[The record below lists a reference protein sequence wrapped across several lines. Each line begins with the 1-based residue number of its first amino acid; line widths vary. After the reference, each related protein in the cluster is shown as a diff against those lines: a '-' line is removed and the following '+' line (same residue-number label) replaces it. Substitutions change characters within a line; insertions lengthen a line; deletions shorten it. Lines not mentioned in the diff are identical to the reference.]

1 MEKKKK
7 HADFQNEYRRSSN
20 IGKNK
25 EEDKLKTTGDGGLKL
40 TRDEEMKEKSQ
51 DEKISEV
58 MNDLL
63 ENNADEP
70 LDKHEEE

>member
-40 TRDEEMKEKSQ
+40 TRDEEMKKEREDK
-51 DEKISEV
+51 KISEV
-58 MNDLL
+58 MDDLL
-63 ENNADEP
+63 ENNADP

>member
-20 IGKNK
+20 IGKK
-25 EEDKLKTTGDGGLKL
+25 EYEEQLRIKGDGDLKL
-40 TRDEEMKEKSQ
+40 TRDEEMKVKSQ

>member
-20 IGKNK
+20 IGKK
-25 EEDKLKTTGDGGLKL
+25 ENEEQLRIKGDGDLKL

>member
-20 IGKNK
+20 IGKN
-25 EEDKLKTTGDGGLKL
+25 TGDGGLKL
-40 TRDEEMKEKSQ
+40 TRDEEMKKEREDK
-51 DEKISEV
+51 KISEV
-58 MNDLL
+58 MDDLL

>member
-1 MEKKKK
+1 MDKKKK

-40 TRDEEMKEKSQ
+40 TRDEEMKKEREDK
-51 DEKISEV
+51 KISEV
-58 MNDLL
+58 MDDLL
-63 ENNADEP
+63 
-70 LDKHEEE
+70 DKDKSQNKEHSE